1 MAMPPEITSVY
12 TEPWVSLLI
21 HFNRDQGLMP
31 LFGMMVR
38 ESFGYSAVMDTPKA
52 TPAGSTIYG
61 RFQPHAS
68 MFSLEMLTVTDMA
81 IQTSKYW
88 FVSPLRGMCQTIR
101 TVMIQSQWFTRVQRN
116 YAMGSIMTVTEL
128 SMRTS
133 YRKHIIWML
142 MVTDLAIRSSAN
154 RAAPDP

>member
-12 TEPWVSLLI
+12 MERRVFRLTPL
-21 HFNRDQGLMP
+21 NRDQGLMP
-31 LFGMMVR
+31 LFGMMVP
-38 ESFGYSAVMDTPKA
+38 ESFGCLAVMDTPK
-52 TPAGSTIYG
+52 TIPAGSTIYG
-61 RFQPHAS
+61 RFQLHAS

-116 YAMGSIMTVTEL
+116 YAMGSIMTVMEL

-133 YRKHIIWML
+133 FRKHI
-142 MVTDLAIRSSAN
+142 T
-154 RAAPDP
+154 